1 MDIDIDIDM
10 EKYFIIL
17 QEVWDY
23 YFSNLNI
30 EPHEYDIYSKIID
43 KIRKKDLDFTKQDK
57 NNILKLIKILQFEC
71 DEYEIK
77 ILEKIH
83 EKIQQEIC
91 I

>member
-1 MDIDIDIDM
+1 M
-10 EKYFIIL
+10 EKYFKIL

-30 EPHEYDIYSKIID
+30 EPYEYAIYSKLID
-43 KIRKKDLDFTKQDK
+43 KIRKKELNFTGQDK

-77 ILEKIH
+77 ILEKI
-83 EKIQQEIC
+83 QQGFGI
-91 I
+91 